1 MVLLNPNLILLILK
15 KFWSTFMSQAHNAME
30 MVMERLAYELNMD
43 PLEFRT
49 KNFLKKGDRMV
60 KGFVP
65 RMIKD
70 NPLPAMIET
79 LKQSSKYLE
88 RKVELE
94 QFNQV
99 IWDRK

>member
-1 MVLLNPNLILLILK
+1 
-15 KFWSTFMSQAHNAME
+15 MSQAHNAME

-99 IWDRK
+99 I